1 MKTINIYI
9 TALLLLLLPACSGD
23 WLNID
28 PSTAVDTN
36 KAITTEKDAQIA
48 LNGLYRTLSLHG
60 YYSDNY
66 IYYGEAKGQDMQCR
80 ENATSNRGYSYYTFS
95 DRPSDASTSLT
106 WSQPYIVIRQA
117 NNLITQVNAG
127 NVTTGNKEEIARIK
141 AEALAIRAL
150 TLFDLT
156 RLYGRPYTEDNGASL
171 GVPIQLRPEG
181 PEYNPS
187 RNTVAECYEQ
197 AIQDMTEALTSLP
210 TRKTDGFLNAW
221 SAKALLSRMYLYMG
235 DQANALK
242 LAEDVIKNSPYTLWG
257 HDEYAS
263 AWGQD
268 FSSESLF
275 ELIFSLTEPSGG
287 TGGEGVPM
295 VYAQSGYNALIL
307 TKEYLD
313 MLESDPSD
321 VRIGFTTYEKDAN
334 GNALTDGPRKYLAKY
349 PGKTRT
355 DPRDNNICLIR
366 LSEVYLTAAETA
378 FKLGDREKALGHL
391 NSIVSRA
398 NPEKSVTAS
407 ALTLARILQE
417 RRKELVGEG
426 QAFFDLVRNNL
437 PIVRKGGW
445 QLELGSNL
453 EVIQPTEDRLILPI
467 PQAEM
472 DANPNMVQNK
482 GL

>member
-9 TALLLLLLPACSGD
+9 TALSLLLLTACSGD

-171 GVPIQLRPEG
+171 GVPIQLHPEG
-181 PEYNPS
+181 LEYNPS
-187 RNTVAECYEQ
+187 RNTVAE
-197 AIQDMTEALTSLP
+197 
-210 TRKTDGFLNAW
+210 
-221 SAKALLSRMYLYMG
+221 
-235 DQANALK
+235 
-242 LAEDVIKNSPYTLWG
+242 
-257 HDEYAS
+257 
-263 AWGQD
+263 
-268 FSSESLF
+268 
-275 ELIFSLTEPSGG
+275 
-287 TGGEGVPM
+287 
-295 VYAQSGYNALIL
+295 
-307 TKEYLD
+307 
-313 MLESDPSD
+313 
-321 VRIGFTTYEKDAN
+321 
-334 GNALTDGPRKYLAKY
+334 
-349 PGKTRT
+349 
-355 DPRDNNICLIR
+355 
-366 LSEVYLTAAETA
+366 
-378 FKLGDREKALGHL
+378 
-391 NSIVSRA
+391 
-398 NPEKSVTAS
+398 
-407 ALTLARILQE
+407 
-417 RRKELVGEG
+417 
-426 QAFFDLVRNNL
+426 
-437 PIVRKGGW
+437 
-445 QLELGSNL
+445 
-453 EVIQPTEDRLILPI
+453 
-467 PQAEM
+467 
-472 DANPNMVQNK
+472 
-482 GL
+482 